1 MIDVKDL
8 SVSFGTTPAVRDL
21 SFSVA
26 RGEILG
32 LIGESG
38 SGKSATAL
46 ALMGLLPRTATTSGS
61 ILLDGEELTTA
72 SEKRLTALRGRAMA
86 IVFQDPLQAFTP
98 VHRVGAQIA
107 EAVRAHQRVPRRTA
121 ARRAV
126 ELLDLV
132 GIRDPHQRA
141 RSYPHEFSGG
151 MRQRAL
157 IAMAIANNPGLL
169 IADEPT
175 TALDVTVQAH
185 ILDVLKTAQR
195 ETGAAVLLIT
205 HDLSVVARAA
215 DRVHVL
221 KGGGTVE
228 TGPVEEVLR
237 APREPYTRRLVAA
250 MEAGDRPAA
259 PRPVRTVL
267 EVRDLVRHHPGV
279 KAVDGVSFDLRSG
292 ETLGLVGE
300 SGSGKTTLLM
310 EIMALARP
318 QRGRITV
325 LGRDTAHVSR
335 RDRRRIRRDLQIVF
349 QDPSSSLDPRM
360 TVGAIVAEPLT
371 THGRSPARVP
381 ELLAQVGLPAEYAAR
396 HPAHLSGG
404 QRQRVAIARA
414 VALDPE
420 VLVLDEPVSAL
431 DPTIRAEIITLLE
444 KLRAERGLSYLFVA
458 HDLPLIR
465 RIADRVAVMY
475 RGRIA
480 EIGPAHQIFAA
491 PAHPY
496 TRALLR
502 ASPLRD
508 DDPVIAAGCR
518 FRPRCPLYAELPAA
532 PRSRCATEEPE
543 ITGDSGAAC
552 HHHPGEA
559 P

>member
-1 MIDVKDL
+1 MIDVTDL
-8 SVSFGTTPAVRDL
+8 SVSFGTTPAVQGL

-26 RGEILG
+26 RGEVLG

-46 ALMGLLPRTATTSGS
+46 AVMGLLPPTASTTGS
-61 ILLDGEELTTA
+61 IRLDGEELTTA
-72 SEKRLTALRGRAMA
+72 GEKRLTALRGRAMA

-107 EAVRAHQRVPRRTA
+107 EAIRAHQRVPRKVA

-157 IAMAIANNPGLL
+157 IAMAVANRPDLL

-195 ETGAAVLLIT
+195 ETGAALLLIT

-221 KGGGTVE
+221 RGGLTVE
-228 TGPVEEVLR
+228 TGTVEEVLR
-237 APREPYTRRLVAA
+237 APRETYTKTLIAA

-259 PRPVRTVL
+259 ARPVRTVL

-279 KAVDGVSFDLRSG
+279 RAVDGVSFDLRSG

-325 LGRDTAHVSR
+325 LGRDTAQLSR
-335 RDRRRIRRDLQIVF
+335 RDRRRVRRDLQIVF
-349 QDPSSSLDPRM
+349 QDPSASLDPRM
-360 TVGAIVAEPLT
+360 TVGAIVAEPLL
-371 THGRSPARVP
+371 THGRSPGRVP
-381 ELLAQVGLPAEYAAR
+381 ELLAQVGLPAAYAAR
-396 HPAHLSGG
+396 HPVHLSGG

-414 VALDPE
+414 IALDPA

-431 DPTIRAEIITLLE
+431 DPTIRAEIVGLLE
-444 KLRAERGLSYLFVA
+444 NLRAERGLSYLFVA

-480 EIGPAHQIFAA
+480 EIGPAHQVFTA
-491 PAHPY
+491 PGHPY

-502 ASPLRD
+502 ASALRD
-508 DDPVIAAGCR
+508 DDPPIATGCR

-532 PRSRCATEEPE
+532 PRSRCVTEEPE
-543 ITGDSGAAC
+543 ISGDSGAAC